1 MIGDADVEVHA
12 EGQEWQHE
20 SDSGDDSAHTE
31 QSKRRH
37 AEDSFRKRERR
48 LTLGEQAILSDRP
61 HGDKDVDLVP
71 EGSEWA
77 HHEAD
82 SSDGEG
88 ARVRFNEEV
97 HRRRERRLTRGT
109 SIRELEVTIGD
120 AEVQVVA
127 EGTEWAGAEANSDDE
142 GDGQALQRCH
152 SEAFRRR
159 ERRITLGEEQLKA
172 ERSIGDLDVE
182 VLAQETEWAG
192 CEDGSDSEEE
202 GEDAQRRHAD
212 DSCRSRE
219 RRLTF
224 GAEALKGD
232 RPLGDLEV
240 PIVAHSAEWGALED
254 EDEDDEDDHERSH
267 TERSKARE
275 RRLTAGEEALKR
287 VAALGDADAKEE
299 LDC

>member
-1 MIGDADVEVHA
+1 MIGDADVEVHT
-12 EGQEWQHE
+12 EGKEWHHE
-20 SDSGDDSAHTE
+20 SDSGDSGDE
-31 QSKRRH
+31 SKRRH
-37 AEDSFRKRERR
+37 AADAFRKRERR

-61 HGDKDVDLVP
+61 QGDKDVDLVP

-77 HHEAD
+77 HHEED

-88 ARVRFNEEV
+88 ASVRFNEEV
-97 HRRRERRLTRGT
+97 NRRRERRLTRGA
-109 SIRELEVTIGD
+109 SIRELEVTMGD
-120 AEVQVVA
+120 AEVQVLA
-127 EGTEWAGAEANSDDE
+127 EGTEWAGAEENSDDE

-152 SEAFRRR
+152 SEAFRKR
-159 ERRITLGEEQLKA
+159 ERRITLGEKELQA

-192 CEDGSDSEEE
+192 REDGSDSEEE
-202 GEDAQRRHAD
+202 EDAQRRHAD
-212 DSCRSRE
+212 DTCRSRE

-224 GAEALKGD
+224 GMEALKGD

-240 PIVAHSAEWGALED
+240 PVVAHSAEWGALEG
-254 EDEDDEDDHERSH
+254 EDEDDEDDHERLH
-267 TERSKARE
+267 TERSRNRE

-287 VAALGDADAKEE
+287 VAPPGDADAEEE

>member
-1 MIGDADVEVHA
+1 MIGDADVEVRA
-12 EGQEWQHE
+12 EGKEWQHE
-20 SDSGDDSAHTE
+20 SDSGDDPAHSE
-31 QSKRRH
+31 EGQRRH

-48 LTLGEQAILSDRP
+48 LTLGEQAIKSDRP

-77 HHEAD
+77 HHGAD

-88 ARVRFNEEV
+88 ADLRFNEEV
-97 HRRRERRLTRGT
+97 HRRRERRLTHGA
-109 SIRELEVTIGD
+109 SVRELEVAIGD
-120 AEVQVVA
+120 AEVPVMA
-127 EGTEWAGAEANSDDE
+127 EGAEWAGAEANSDDE
-142 GDGQALQRCH
+142 GDGQAMERRH
-152 SEAFRRR
+152 SESFQRR
-159 ERRITLGEEQLKA
+159 ERRLTFGEEQLKA

-192 CEDGSDSEEE
+192 CKDGSDSEED
-202 GEDAQRRHAD
+202 GEAAQRRHAD

-232 RPLGDLEV
+232 TPLGDLEV
-240 PIVAHSAEWGALED
+240 PVVAHSSEWGALED
-254 EDEDDEDDHERSH
+254 EDEEDDHERSH
-267 TERSKARE
+267 TERSRARE

-287 VAALGDADAKEE
+287 VAQLGDADAKEE
-299 LDC
+299 PDC